1 MITVF
6 FVFMLVI
13 QLSTLLGKRG
23 RLLKDL
29 TDYWDVA
36 SFFEL
41 HAIKSDWMKA
51 CLGALHMYLLNPP
64 IWYLKSTINN
74 LQILHQARQ
83 IRDRRPNSDQ
93 VSSKLAGQDIYSFW
107 IDFFR
112 DGIKSASS
120 SVEERELPA
129 EVPVSAAGW
138 GFTES
143 FRIRS
148 ILDSHFGQLR
158 KERWNKIRN
167 DLHRSLSTVE
177 FSYGQRTG
185 NADHT
190 NSRTAEMDWTTRSSQ
205 DNRTEVHTINHVS
218 FGLRSWAA
226 EINVMFSSPS
236 HSNDKQDN
244 RSIFFFAFE
253 NSETFSSVE
262 LQIFFSSAGRRTAYV
277 FASIWSA

>member
-1 MITVF
+1 MITVP

-36 SFFEL
+36 TFFEL

-93 VSSKLAGQDIYSFW
+93 MSSKIAGQDIYSFW

-120 SVEERELPA
+120 SFEERELLA
-129 EVPVSAAGW
+129 EVPVSLTGCDSNK
-138 GFTES
+138 S
-143 FRIRS
+143 FRVRS

-167 DLHRSLSTVE
+167 NLHRSLSTVE
-177 FSYGQRTG
+177 FWYGQRAG
-185 NADHT
+185 NADHPY
-190 NSRTAEMDWTTRSSQ
+190 SRTAEMGWTTRSGQ
-205 DNRTEVHTINHVS
+205 DDRTEVHTINHVS
-218 FGLRSWAA
+218 SSLRSWTT
-226 EINVMFSSPS
+226 EINVVFS
-236 HSNDKQDN
+236 
-244 RSIFFFAFE
+244 
-253 NSETFSSVE
+253 
-262 LQIFFSSAGRRTAYV
+262 
-277 FASIWSA
+277 